1 MFSLL
6 HCVSSESEEVCLVLN
21 SAAETTRAHDAVQ
34 KRIVG
39 ENWRVLLAGRPRV
52 SRLEKINIKYRI
64 SDKRK

>member
-39 ENWRVLLAGRPRV
+39 ENWRVLLAGRLSSLSAR
-52 SRLEKINIKYRI
+52 ENQYKI
-64 SDKRK
+64 